1 MNDNTDTFDTRT
13 DDMLLERMYK
23 LLNQNKLMQADLP
36 HSTTYYV
43 REALEA
49 RTGKRYTFKQIN
61 MAINLF
67 EKRQHLRLKH
77 G

>member
-1 MNDNTDTFDTRT
+1 MIESKDMIDTRT
-13 DDMLLERMYK
+13 DDMLLERMYE
-23 LLNQNKLMQADLP
+23 LLNQNKLMQANLP

-43 REALEA
+43 REALHA

-67 EKRQHLRLKH
+67 EKRKKETL
-77 G
+77 

>member
-1 MNDNTDTFDTRT
+1 MIESKDMIDTRT
-13 DDMLLERMYK
+13 DDMLLERMYE
-23 LLNQNKLMQADLP
+23 LLNQNKLMQANLP

-43 REALEA
+43 REALHA

-67 EKRQHLRLKH
+67 EKRKKWIYYRS
-77 G
+77 